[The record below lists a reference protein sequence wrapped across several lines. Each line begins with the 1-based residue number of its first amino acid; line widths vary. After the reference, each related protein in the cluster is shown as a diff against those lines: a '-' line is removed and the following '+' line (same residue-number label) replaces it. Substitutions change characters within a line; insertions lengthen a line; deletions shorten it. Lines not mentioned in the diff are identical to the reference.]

1 MFIKIEIYVYT
12 RIHCGFRRL
21 SDLSQVCASLR
32 AVMTGRRVGT
42 SYMIEQNGYIKLPKE
57 VWYIIIIIYEVPTGR
72 RDKSRNQHSG
82 THSGHTASMRK
93 WINFLATV
101 RQFSN
106 SAQKFKLLLHERGFI
121 SIRFRD
127 FETASKSMRFG
138 SVYTEP
144 FPYSLR
150 HAEVITHQRDLGKK
164 ESTILSFSAWRKV
177 HVCSPGMTTRSN
189 SF

>member
-21 SDLSQVCASLR
+21 SDLTQVGASPR
-32 AVMTGRRVGT
+32 AVM
-42 SYMIEQNGYIKLPKE
+42 K
-57 VWYIIIIIYEVPTGR
+57 GR

-106 SAQKFKLLLHERGFI
+106 SAQKFKLRLHERGFI
-121 SIRFRD
+121 SIRFHD

-164 ESTILSFSAWRKV
+164 ESTILFFSAWRKV